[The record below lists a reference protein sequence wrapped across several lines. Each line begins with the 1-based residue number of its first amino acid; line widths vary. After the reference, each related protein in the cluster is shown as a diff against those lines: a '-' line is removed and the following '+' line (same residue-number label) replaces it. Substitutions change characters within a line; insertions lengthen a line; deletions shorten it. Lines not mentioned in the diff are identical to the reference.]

1 MKSDEIMEAAMQGH
15 PSDDRKADAVI
26 KTTTIGQIISA
37 LDDRNV
43 LRALRLLEPAT
54 EGAEPSA
61 GSDRPDG
68 PRCMTCVTH
77 GE

>member
-1 MKSDEIMEAAMQGH
+1 MKSDEIMEATMQGH
-15 PSDDRKADAVI
+15 PIDDRKADAVI

-43 LRALRLLEPAT
+43 ARALRLLEPAT
-54 EGAEPSA
+54 EGAEPST
-61 GSDRPDG
+61 GSDQPDG